1 MTVSCTTRTNRQIG
15 LLPSEQL
22 MAAAADADAAARVES
37 PFLGQRTTDG
47 PLREAGGAFDS

>member
-22 MAAAADADAAARVES
+22 MAAADAAAARVES

-47 PLREAGGAFDS
+47 PLREAWVFF